1 MESIA
6 INAPGDNARRMH
18 TYKLRIKAGHNLLT
32 AFSKGIDAPTYLD
45 PSWLPG
51 RQDIIYYKRY
61 HTTAGRVTKISAF
74 TKVVTT
80 NIDTIKLFV
89 ITKTNRHHLRFA
101 SRIPRNKSSPP
112 LIVKVFSLPSS

>member
-18 TYKLRIKAGHNLLT
+18 TYKLRIKAGYNLLT
-32 AFSKGIDAPTYLD
+32 AFSKGIDATTYLD

-61 HTTAGRVTKISAF
+61 HTTAGCVTKISAF
-74 TKVVTT
+74 SQVVDNNFD
-80 NIDTIKLFV
+80 NIKICL
-89 ITKTNRHHLRFA
+89 ITKNNQQHMQIFR
-101 SRIPRNKSSPP
+101 S
-112 LIVKVFSLPSS
+112 